1 MRITKSY
8 LLCNKHLKIHG
19 GNMEHFRKK
28 AKENLLKEKQ
38 KLPDWVKD
46 ENHITFKAFMA
57 TEEEK
62 ELRLQYISKHFLKK
76 DYKNKLDTYKIAIKC
91 IADKLSIDDTTL
103 GQSSS
108 YSEDFVDHLEEVNKD
123 LEKAKNKSIEKG
135 KSGKSKKKSYTN
147 AALRDEISELKRQLK
162 QKEKSDVEKQV
173 NRAFDMLSK
182 ETKEALTIPSKV
194 SRNKLN

>member
-1 MRITKSY
+1 MD
-8 LLCNKHLKIHG
+8 
-19 GNMEHFRKK
+19 HFRRK

-46 ENHITFKAFMA
+46 EDHITFKAFMA

-76 DYKNKLDTYKIAIKC
+76 DYKNKLATFKIPITC
-91 IADKLSIDDTTL
+91 IADKINKTATTL
-103 GQSSS
+103 GQTSS
-108 YSEDFVDHLEEVNKD
+108 YSERFVEYLEGINQQ

-135 KSGKSKKKSYTN
+135 EQEKSAKKSNTN
-147 AALRDEISELKRQLK
+147 AALRKEISELKQQLK
-162 QKEKSDVEKQV
+162 QQEKRDVEKQV

-182 ETKEALTIPSKV
+182 ETKEALTFPSKV
-194 SRNKLN
+194 SSDKLN

>member
-28 AKENLLKEKQ
+28 AKENLSKEKQ

-135 KSGKSKKKSYTN
+135 KSDNSEKKSYTN
-147 AALRDEISELKRQLK
+147 AALKKEISELKQQLK

>member
-1 MRITKSY
+1 
-8 LLCNKHLKIHG
+8 
-19 GNMEHFRKK
+19 MEHFRKK

-62 ELRLQYISKHFLKK
+62 ESRLQYISKHFLKK

-108 YSEDFVDHLEEVNKD
+108 YSEDFVKHLKDINED

-135 KSGKSKKKSYTN
+135 KLDKSEKKSYTN
-147 AALRDEISELKRQLK
+147 AALKKEISKLK
-162 QKEKSDVEKQV
+162 QQLIQQEKSDVEKQV

-182 ETKEALTIPSKV
+182 ETKEALTIPSKI
-194 SRNKLN
+194 SGEKLN

>member
-1 MRITKSY
+1 
-8 LLCNKHLKIHG
+8 
-19 GNMEHFRKK
+19 MEHFRKK

-62 ELRLQYISKHFLKK
+62 ESRLQYITKHFLKK

-108 YSEDFVDHLEEVNKD
+108 YSEGFVDHLEKVNKD

-135 KSGKSKKKSYTN
+135 KSGNSKKKSYTN
-147 AALRDEISELKRQLK
+147 KALRDEISELKRQLK
-162 QKEKSDVEKQV
+162 QQEKRDVEKQV

-194 SRNKLN
+194 SSDKLN